1 MFYHRFV
8 SVICMV
14 TMSMTVCIA
23 QTPPIIPK
31 VAQKKNPQPV
41 RLNTHVKVLPNLP
54 SGPITLQEAVSF
66 ALANQ
71 PQIEND
77 AALVEAARG
86 RANQAASGLYP
97 SLNIGGSYTP
107 QVTFAGSSAST
118 SNVTTGLQTT
128 LTLKQLLY
136 DSSHTL
142 SLFHEESSLQKAALY
157 TLQAQKSDTAYLVS
171 QAYDNAVLAQQTEQ
185 VQEENVANREQQ
197 LALSQARLKSGIGL
211 PSDMVNAETALAQGQ
226 VLLST
231 AQMNTRNALVNLALQ
246 MGLDPRIKLNI
257 ASANEPIPVISNV
270 DDLTSQALQSRPDIN
285 ADKAI
290 VMADKNALSVARTN
304 NDPTLNGDVEVLGR
318 GNSLPPGTGDLLAG
332 VSVSY
337 SPYDGGYT
345 AGLIQQA
352 KADIASGNAQ
362 LLSLQQQVI
371 SDVSNAYVNLMSAQE
386 RASLANAE
394 VVNAQQS
401 VNIADGRYKEGLG
414 LFQDILTAQAALVS
428 ARLDQVNSDLSVQ
441 LAIAQLHFALGED

>member
-1 MFYHRFV
+1 MFYHRYFCV
-8 SVICMV
+8 FGMLSMSIVIC
-14 TMSMTVCIA
+14 TA

-31 VAQKKNPQPV
+31 VVEKQNPVPV
-41 RLNTHVKVLPNLP
+41 KLNAHVHVVPRLP
-54 SGPITLQEAVSF
+54 SGPITLKEAVSF

-77 AALVEAARG
+77 AALVDAARG

-97 SLNIGGSYTP
+97 SLSVGGTYTP
-107 QVTFAGSSAST
+107 QVTFAGSSSST
-118 SNVTTGLQTT
+118 TNVTTGLQVT
-128 LTLKQLLY
+128 LTLKQLLF

-142 SLFHEESSLQKAALY
+142 SLLHEESSLQKAAFY
-157 TLQAQKSDTAYLVS
+157 TLEAQKNDTAYLVS
-171 QAYDNAVLAQQTEQ
+171 QAFDNAILAKQTEQ
-185 VQEENVANREQQ
+185 VQEENIANREQQ

-231 AQMNTRNALVNLALQ
+231 AQANSRSALVTLALQ

-257 ASANEPIPVISNV
+257 ASANEPVPVISTV
-270 DDLTSQALQSRPDIN
+270 DDFTTQALQSRPDIQ

-332 VSVSY
+332 VSVTY

-362 LLSLQQQVI
+362 LLSLQQQVV
-371 SDVSNAYVNLMSAQE
+371 SDTSTAYVNLESAQE
-386 RASLANAE
+386 RVSLSNAE

-428 ARLDQVNSDLSVQ
+428 ARLDQVNSELSVQ
-441 LAIAQLHFALGED
+441 LAIAQLRFALGEY